1 MWTYHD
7 VPDEVQNVRRESL
20 IVDAELYV
28 TESSEC

>member
-28 TESSEC
+28 SRA